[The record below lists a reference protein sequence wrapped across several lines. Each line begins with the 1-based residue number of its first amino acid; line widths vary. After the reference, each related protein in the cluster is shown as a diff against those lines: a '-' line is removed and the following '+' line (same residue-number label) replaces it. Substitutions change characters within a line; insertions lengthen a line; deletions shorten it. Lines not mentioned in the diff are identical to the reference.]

1 MKIFNKKH
9 GGITLIEI
17 MITVIIIGI
26 IFAYAFVNAG
36 NYTEKSKYARA
47 TEDLAILGS
56 AVSIS
61 VIEAAGDWKGVE
73 AVNSTGK
80 TDAFSGLFTG
90 DGGNAT
96 ALIDKRLSKKS
107 EQIKDPWGNPYDLV
121 VKDEDG
127 QKSLYILC
135 RPGTDAVNSLTSAR
149 TNKFDGDRP
158 MGIRIKL
165 D

>member
-1 MKIFNKKH
+1 MCTFNKERC
-9 GGITLIEI
+9 GITLIEI

-36 NYTEKSKYARA
+36 NYTEKSKYARV
-47 TEDLAILGS
+47 TEDIMTLGS
-56 AVSIS
+56 AVSMS

-80 TDAFSGLFTG
+80 ADAFSGLFTG
-90 DGGNAT
+90 DEGNASDR
-96 ALIDKRLSKKS
+96 IDKRLSKKAD
-107 EQIKDPWGNPYDLV
+107 QIKDPWGNPYDLV

-127 QKSLYILC
+127 QKALYILC
-135 RPGTDAVNSLTSAR
+135 RPGAAAVNSLASAR
-149 TNKFDGDRP
+149 TNKFDGDKP

>member
-1 MKIFNKKH
+1 MNIFHKKRC
-9 GGITLIEI
+9 GITLIEI

-26 IFAYAFVNAG
+26 IFAYTFVNAG
-36 NYTEKSKYARA
+36 NYTERSKYSR
-47 TEDLAILGS
+47 TSEDLAILGS

-135 RPGTDAVNSLTSAR
+135 RPGAAAVNSLAAAR
-149 TNKFDGDRP
+149 ANKFDGNRP
-158 MGIRIKL
+158 MGVGIKL

>member
-1 MKIFNKKH
+1 MSILKKKH
-9 GGITLIEI
+9 RGITLIEI

-47 TEDLAILGS
+47 TEDIMILGS

-90 DGGNAT
+90 DEGNASNR
-96 ALIDKRLSKKS
+96 IDKRLSKKAD
-107 EQIKDPWGNPYDLV
+107 QIKDPWGNPYDLV
-121 VKDEDG
+121 VKNEEG

-135 RPGTDAVNSLTSAR
+135 RPGTDAVNSLAAAR
-149 TNKFDGDRP
+149 ANKFDGDKP
-158 MGIRIKL
+158 IGVRIKL

>member
-1 MKIFNKKH
+1 MGIFNKKH
-9 GGITLIEI
+9 RGITLIEI

-47 TEDLAILGS
+47 TEDLMILGS

-80 TDAFSGLFTG
+80 TAAFSGLFTG

-121 VKDEDG
+121 VKNEDG
-127 QKSLYILC
+127 QMSFYILC
-135 RPGTDAVNSLTSAR
+135 RPGAAAVNSLTSAR

>member
-1 MKIFNKKH
+1 MNIFNKKH
-9 GGITLIEI
+9 RGITLIEI

-47 TEDLAILGS
+47 TEDLMILGS

-80 TDAFSGLFTG
+80 ADAFSGLFTG

-121 VKDEDG
+121 VKNEDG
-127 QKSLYILC
+127 QMSFYILC
-135 RPGTDAVNSLTSAR
+135 RPGTAAVNSLTSAR

>member
-1 MKIFNKKH
+1 MKIFNKKRI
-9 GGITLIEI
+9 GITLIEI

-26 IFAYAFVNAG
+26 IFAYAFVSAG
-36 NYTEKSKYARA
+36 NYTERSKYSR
-47 TEDLAILGS
+47 TSEDLAILSS

-73 AVNSTGK
+73 ASSSTGK
-80 TDAFSGLFTG
+80 ENAFAGLFTG

-96 ALIDKRLSKKS
+96 ALINKRLSKKS

-127 QKSLYILC
+127 QKALYILC
-135 RPGTDAVNSLTSAR
+135 RPGAAAVNSLASAR

-158 MGIRIKL
+158 MGIKIKL

>member
-1 MKIFNKKH
+1 MNIFNKKRID
-9 GGITLIEI
+9 ITLIEI

-36 NYTEKSKYARA
+36 NYTEKSKYSRV
-47 TEDLAILGS
+47 TEDIMTLGS
-56 AVSIS
+56 AVSMS

-80 TDAFSGLFTG
+80 ADAFSGLFTG

-96 ALIDKRLSKKS
+96 ALINKRLSKKS
-107 EQIKDPWGNPYDLV
+107 DQIKDPWGNPYDLV
-121 VKDEDG
+121 VKNEDG
-127 QKSLYILC
+127 QMSFYILC
-135 RPGTDAVNSLTSAR
+135 RPGAAAVNSLASAR
-149 TNKFDGDRP
+149 TNKFDGNRP

>member
-1 MKIFNKKH
+1 MSVLNKNRR
-9 GGITLIEI
+9 GITLIEL
-17 MITVIIIGI
+17 MIVIVIIGI

-47 TEDLAILGS
+47 TEDLMILGS

-80 TDAFSGLFTG
+80 ADAFSGLFTG

>member
-1 MKIFNKKH
+1 MGTFNKERC
-9 GGITLIEI
+9 GITLIEI

-36 NYTEKSKYARA
+36 NYTERSKYSR
-47 TEDLAILGS
+47 TSEDLAILGS

-127 QKSLYILC
+127 QKALYILC
-135 RPGTDAVNSLTSAR
+135 RPGAAAVNSLAAAR
-149 TNKFDGDRP
+149 ANKFDGDKP
-158 MGIRIKL
+158 IGVRIKL

>member
-1 MKIFNKKH
+1 MGTFNKERC
-9 GGITLIEI
+9 GITLIEI

-47 TEDLAILGS
+47 TEDLMILGS

-73 AVNSTGK
+73 AASSTGK

-90 DGGNAT
+90 DGGNASDR
-96 ALIDKRLSKKS
+96 IDKRLSKKAD
-107 EQIKDPWGNPYDLV
+107 QIKDPWGNPYDLV
-121 VKDEDG
+121 VKNEEG

-135 RPGTDAVNSLTSAR
+135 RPGTDAVNSLAAAR

>member
-1 MKIFNKKH
+1 MNIFNKKRI
-9 GGITLIEI
+9 GITLIEI

-47 TEDLAILGS
+47 TEDLMILGS

-80 TDAFSGLFTG
+80 ADAFSGLFTG

-121 VKDEDG
+121 VKNEDG
-127 QKSLYILC
+127 QMSFYILC
-135 RPGTDAVNSLTSAR
+135 RPGAAAVNSLASAR

>member
-1 MKIFNKKH
+1 MNIFNKKRI
-9 GGITLIEI
+9 GITLIEI

-36 NYTEKSKYARA
+36 NYTERSKYSR
-47 TEDLAILGS
+47 TSEDLAILGS

-80 TDAFSGLFTG
+80 ADAFSGLFTG

-121 VKDEDG
+121 VKNEDG
-127 QKSLYILC
+127 QMSFYILC
-135 RPGTDAVNSLTSAR
+135 RPGAAAVNSLASAR
-149 TNKFDGDRP
+149 TNKFDGNRP

>member
-1 MKIFNKKH
+1 MNIFNKKH
-9 GGITLIEI
+9 RGITLIEI

-36 NYTEKSKYARA
+36 NYTERSKYSR
-47 TEDLAILGS
+47 TSEDLAILGS

-80 TDAFSGLFTG
+80 ADAFSGLFTG

-121 VKDEDG
+121 VKNEDG
-127 QKSLYILC
+127 QMSFYILC
-135 RPGTDAVNSLTSAR
+135 RPGAAAVNSLASAR
-149 TNKFDGDRP
+149 TNKFDGNRP

>member
-1 MKIFNKKH
+1 MNIFNKKRI
-9 GGITLIEI
+9 GITLIEI

-47 TEDLAILGS
+47 TEDLMILGS

-80 TDAFSGLFTG
+80 TDAFSG
-90 DGGNAT
+90 
-96 ALIDKRLSKKS
+96 
-107 EQIKDPWGNPYDLV
+107 
-121 VKDEDG
+121 
-127 QKSLYILC
+127 
-135 RPGTDAVNSLTSAR
+135 
-149 TNKFDGDRP
+149 
-158 MGIRIKL
+158 
-165 D
+165 

>member
-36 NYTEKSKYARA
+36 NYTERSKYSR
-47 TEDLAILGS
+47 TSEDLAILGS

-80 TDAFSGLFTG
+80 ADAFSGLFTG

-121 VKDEDG
+121 VKNEDG
-127 QKSLYILC
+127 QMSFYILC
-135 RPGTDAVNSLTSAR
+135 RPGAAAVNSLASAR

>member
-1 MKIFNKKH
+1 M
-9 GGITLIEI
+9 
-17 MITVIIIGI
+17 
-26 IFAYAFVNAG
+26 
-36 NYTEKSKYARA
+36 
-47 TEDLAILGS
+47 ILGS

-80 TDAFSGLFTG
+80 ADAFSGLFTG

-121 VKDEDG
+121 VKNEDG
-127 QKSLYILC
+127 QMSFYILC
-135 RPGTDAVNSLTSAR
+135 RPGAAAVNSLASAR
-149 TNKFDGDRP
+149 TNKFDGNRP
-158 MGIRIKL
+158 MGVRIKL

>member
-47 TEDLAILGS
+47 TEDLMILGS

-121 VKDEDG
+121 VKDEEG

-135 RPGTDAVNSLTSAR
+135 RPGAAAVNSLTSAR

-158 MGIRIKL
+158 MGIGIKL

>member
-1 MKIFNKKH
+1 MSILKKKH
-9 GGITLIEI
+9 RGITLIEI
-17 MITVIIIGI
+17 MITVIIISI

-47 TEDLAILGS
+47 TEDLMILGS

-80 TDAFSGLFTG
+80 TNAFSGLFTG

-96 ALIDKRLSKKS
+96 SHINKRLSKKS
-107 EQIKDPWGNPYDLV
+107 DQIKDPWGNPYDLV

-135 RPGTDAVNSLTSAR
+135 RPGAAAVNSLAAAR
-149 TNKFDGDRP
+149 ANKFDGNRP
-158 MGIRIKL
+158 MGVGIKL